1 MELSVTQQNLSRALN
16 NVSRVASAKA
26 GLPILNNILL
36 RTEKNRLVIA
46 ATNLEIAEIYTIGA
60 KVAAPGSITIP
71 SRLVAEFV
79 SNLPKGPVDLKV
91 EKNHLTITS
100 GSYTSTLNGI
110 AADEFPELP
119 TIENKDA
126 VSYQITADDFKKA
139 VAQTIITCSSDSTR
153 PVLTGVYWNT
163 FEGNLYLAATDGYRL
178 AEKRLMPVSSD
189 IAAIIPA
196 TTLQEVLR
204 TLSDE
209 TDTVTMQLDDT
220 QVQFQAGDAEITS
233 RLIDGNY
240 PPYRELIPKKS
251 ETIVEIA
258 HDEFSQITKV
268 AGLFARDSGG
278 SVTLTATAETNTLT
292 LHTVAS
298 EVGENTSSA
307 SAKAS
312 SDGHVTLNS
321 RYLNDALAAIDE
333 KTVEFA
339 FSGTLAPC
347 LLTPK
352 VKDGDYMHIIMPL
365 KS

>member
-1 MELSVTQQNLSRALN
+1 MELSVTQQNLARALS

-36 RTEKNRLVIA
+36 RTEKNRLIVA
-46 ATNLEIAEIYTIGA
+46 ATNLEIAEVYTMGA
-60 KVAAPGSITIP
+60 KVMAQGSITIP
-71 SRLVAEFV
+71 SRLVSEFV
-79 SNLPKGPVDLKV
+79 SNLPKGTIDLKV
-91 EKNHLTITS
+91 QKNHLTITS
-100 GSYTSTLNGI
+100 GSYLSTINGI

-119 TIENKDA
+119 TIENNKA
-126 VSYQITADDFKKA
+126 VSYQIVAEDFKKA

-153 PVLTGVYWNT
+153 PVLTGVFWNT
-163 FEGNLYLAATDGYRL
+163 FEDNLYLAATDGYRL

-189 IAAIIPA
+189 VAAIIPA
-196 TTLQEVLR
+196 STLQEVLR
-204 TLSDE
+204 TVNDE
-209 TDTVTMQLDDT
+209 TDSITMQLDDT
-220 QVQFQAGDAEITS
+220 QVRFQAGDAEITS

-240 PPYRELIPKKS
+240 PPYRELLPKKS
-251 ETIVEIA
+251 ETVIEIA

-268 AGLFARDSGG
+268 AGLFARNSGG
-278 SVTLTATAETNTLT
+278 SVTLTALSEGNSLE

-298 EVGENTSSA
+298 ELGENTS
-307 SAKAS
+307 KADAVVS

-321 RYLNDALAAIDE
+321 RYLTEALSVIDS
-333 KTVEFA
+333 KTVQFS

-352 VKDGDYMHIIMPL
+352 VKNGDYLHIIMPL